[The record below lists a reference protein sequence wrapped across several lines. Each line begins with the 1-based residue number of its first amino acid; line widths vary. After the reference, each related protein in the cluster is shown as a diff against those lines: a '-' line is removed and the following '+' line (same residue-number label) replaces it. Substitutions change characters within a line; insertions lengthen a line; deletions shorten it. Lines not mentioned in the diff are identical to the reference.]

1 MRPNNF
7 NDRYAGFV
15 DREQLANLPIDIVGC
30 GTIGRPTALLLA
42 AMGADNLR
50 LFDDDTV
57 EIANLGNQGWEIADI
72 GKFKVGALADACE
85 RYGGRRPMGAVMRV
99 DYATHLTGRILI
111 LGVDSV
117 GARNNIL
124 DANSAA
130 ELVIDGRIG
139 GERIQVVCGTHDE
152 VRPTVPE
159 ENGEAPCGMVSTLY
173 VGYTIA
179 GLIVSQLAR
188 HLRGWGAQS
197 VYQNLGGCAGSWGTV
212 A

>member
-1 MRPNNF
+1 MRPTAF
-7 NDRYAGFV
+7 NDRYAGFI
-15 DREQLANLPIDIVGC
+15 DKEQLATLPIDIVGC
-30 GTIGRPTALLLA
+30 GTIGRPVALLLA
-42 AMGADNLR
+42 AMGADCLT
-50 LFDDDTV
+50 LYDDDSV
-57 EIANLGNQGWEIADI
+57 EIANLGNQGWELADI
-72 GKFKVGALADACE
+72 GKPKADALADACT
-85 RYGGRRPMGAVMRV
+85 RYGAKRPTANVKRVGFDDRLDGRV
-99 DYATHLTGRILI
+99 LI
-111 LGVDSV
+111 LAVDSV

-124 DANSAA
+124 DAESAA

-139 GERIQVVCGTHDE
+139 GERVQVVCGTHDE

-179 GLIVSQLAR
+179 GLIASQLAR

-197 VYQNLGGCAGSWGTV
+197 VYQNLGGCAGAWGAV